1 MLTSTQHENLI
12 NKGWHAESL
21 SNLEKNK
28 LNAGVKAFYS
38 YKNTLSLRV
47 YPEENMLRLMIH
59 AMQDNRCLQFD
70 CEDKAGDFLNKII
83 EIQDDINI
91 ENYFSHYFALQ
102 EIGSVS
108 VVMTEQFL

>member
-1 MLTSTQHENLI
+1 
-12 NKGWHAESL
+12 
-21 SNLEKNK
+21 
-28 LNAGVKAFYS
+28 
-38 YKNTLSLRV
+38 
-47 YPEENMLRLMIH
+47 MLRLMIH

-70 CEDKAGDFLNKII
+70 CEDKADDFLNKII
-83 EIQDDINI
+83 EIQDAINI

>member
-1 MLTSTQHENLI
+1 MLTSTQHEILI

-28 LNAGVKAFYS
+28 LNAGVNAFYS
-38 YKNTLSLRV
+38 YKNTLSLRI
-47 YPEENMLRLMIH
+47 YPNENMLRLMIH

-70 CEDKAGDFLNKII
+70 CEDKVGDFLNKII